1 MTDKILIDR
10 AVVESALQ
18 NICAAR
24 LCEINSMSSRQE
36 MLRLMIRA
44 TDALRTALEQQKVG
58 MCRYPDC
65 KCPTEN
71 PCLKGLQLPTEH
83 VAAIDTTEK
92 RVEKTVENVHEPV
105 AWMDSEGRVYFH
117 DITETCKYH
126 GFPLPTLLYPH
137 PPAAPEQEPVAWRTF
152 DGEGGY
158 DYRTYDDNENYR
170 DEWERRNPS
179 HKGWVEPLYLH
190 PSRRECDDL
199 YSLLERAEVEMRYA
213 GWGRRQEDNFG
224 RFEVYSQVLK
234 ALKEKNT

>member
-10 AVVESALQ
+10 AVAQKALDALDWNLPFIEDYGDKEQ
-18 NICAAR
+18 
-24 LCEINSMSSRQE
+24 LSRQHKAIAS
-36 MLRLMIRA
+36 LY
-44 TDALRTALEQQKVG
+44 DALRQTIEQ
-58 MCRYPDC
+58 
-65 KCPTEN
+65 
-71 PCLKGLQLPTEH
+71 
-83 VAAIDTTEK
+83 AEK
-92 RVEKTVENVHEPV
+92 H
-105 AWMDSEGRVYFH
+105 
-117 DITETCKYH
+117 
-126 GFPLPTLLYPH
+126 
-137 PPAAPEQEPVAWRTF
+137 EPVAWRTF

-224 RFEVYSQVLK
+224 RFEVYSQVIK

>member
-10 AVVESALQ
+10 AVAQKALDALDWNLPFIEDYGDKEQ
-18 NICAAR
+18 
-24 LCEINSMSSRQE
+24 LSRQHKAIAS
-36 MLRLMIRA
+36 LY
-44 TDALRTALEQQKVG
+44 DALRQTIEQAEKHEQLLRVVNGVIQSSSILEG
-58 MCRYPDC
+58 Y
-65 KCPTEN
+65 TGN
-71 PCLKGLQLPTEH
+71 FY
-83 VAAIDTTEK
+83 I
-92 RVEKTVENVHEPV
+92 
-105 AWMDSEGRVYFH
+105 
-117 DITETCKYH
+117 
-126 GFPLPTLLYPH
+126 H
-137 PPAAPEQEPVAWRTF
+137 PSAAPEQEPVAWRTF

-224 RFEVYSQVLK
+224 RFEVYSQVIK